1 MNDILN
7 ALKLR
12 PGMPKDEV
20 LQDMIQDCTSD
31 LKDMLH
37 LPALGKEHE
46 SILKELVL
54 VKVNHSGVE
63 GISSEGFSGVSTT
76 YLDDLPK
83 SLRRKIAAK
92 RKLPR

>member
-31 LKDMLH
+31 LKDILH
-37 LPALGKEHE
+37 LPELTKEHD

-54 VKVNHSGVE
+54 IKVNHSGTE
-63 GISSEGFSGVSTT
+63 GIANEGFSGVSTI